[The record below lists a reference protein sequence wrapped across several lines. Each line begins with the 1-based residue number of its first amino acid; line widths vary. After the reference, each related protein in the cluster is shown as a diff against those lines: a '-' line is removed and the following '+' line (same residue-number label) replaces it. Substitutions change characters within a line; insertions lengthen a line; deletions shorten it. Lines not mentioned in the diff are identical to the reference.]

1 MAAQLQHIGKLDTR
15 LSSLLH
21 QADVDPVLMDKL
33 AEKKYVKLQTLAYMG
48 DDRKEVRGMLIKLL
62 GLDPDA
68 DENHKF
74 LSNGS
79 FSFWARIQF

>member
-33 AEKKYVKLQTLAYMG
+33 AEKKYVKLQTFAYMG
-48 DDRKEVRGMLIKLL
+48 DV
-62 GLDPDA
+62 
-68 DENHKF
+68 
-74 LSNGS
+74 
-79 FSFWARIQF
+79 ARRYAAC